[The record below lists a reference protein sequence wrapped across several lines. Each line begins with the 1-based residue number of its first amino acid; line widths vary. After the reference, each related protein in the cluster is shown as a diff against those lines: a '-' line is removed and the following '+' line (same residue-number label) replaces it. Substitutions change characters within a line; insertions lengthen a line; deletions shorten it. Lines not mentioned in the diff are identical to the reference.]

1 VYSALQVRGE
11 VTLMYD
17 VRCCDAAA
25 AAAAASTLLP
35 LITVISFLVEVEQR
49 RSLRLGH
56 VMSGLRCKR

>member
-17 VRCCDAAA
+17 VRCCDA